1 MRSTICRHPRVCA
14 LAFAAAL
21 TLSLQTSA
29 APEPS
34 VTLPPPLA
42 RVLRDYES
50 AWQKKDAK
58 ALAALFAE
66 DGFVL
71 AGGSPP
77 VRGRTAIERHYAKR
91 GGPLVLQRCSRRDTL
106 HRHLGRAGL
115 EGHEI
120 PLHLRAL
127 LGVDFLTALGEIAA
141 IGIDG
146 LADPFGGERG
156 LARFS
161 GQGRARDTKA

>member
-1 MRSTICRHPRVCA
+1 MRSTICRHSRVAA

-21 TLSLQTSA
+21 TLSLQASA

-71 AGGSPP
+71 AS
-77 VRGRTAIERHYAKR
+77 EYN
-91 GGPLVLQRCSRRDTL
+91 
-106 HRHLGRAGL
+106 GRALPAEVFVSGGRIVHVSASPGPSAWVKRRL
-115 EGHEI
+115 E
-120 PLHLRAL
+120 A
-127 LGVDFLTALGEIAA
+127 
-141 IGIDG
+141 
-146 LADPFGGERG
+146 
-156 LARFS
+156 
-161 GQGRARDTKA
+161 